1 MPPFRRWA
9 GGRSIR
15 SIAGGGS
22 YQDLK
27 LPPTLSCLGWG
38 SARKNRENILK
49 GVVTVVLCACACPT
63 LSPWTLAPTLDRVP
77 LSQSQEDYTRK
88 SKQPRLFLYRSL
100 APSLFGPHTLTTC
113 ACFIPRV
120 LRQRGFVGWEKISEE
135 TSIEGKKIA
144 RAITLPLCFVSA
156 GKHATVQRVN
166 EFLSFAAEKFP
177 LQKEKWLR
185 SFYVR
190 RSQFIGFFFCF
201 TVLMGYYDMLS
212 KEDKR
217 LKKKE

>member
-88 SKQPRLFLYRSL
+88 SKQPQLFLYRSL

-135 TSIEGKKIA
+135 TSIEGKKSHEQ
-144 RAITLPLCFVSA
+144 LLSLSVSFP
-156 GKHATVQRVN
+156 RVN
-166 EFLSFAAEKFP
+166 TTPFEEWTSFFL
-177 LQKEKWLR
+177 LR
-185 SFYVR
+185 QRNFLYR
-190 RSQFIGFFFCF
+190 
-201 TVLMGYYDMLS
+201 
-212 KEDKR
+212 
-217 LKKKE
+217 KKSDFGLFV